1 MQISIKMMGVLKD
14 KTPPGK
20 TLELPDGAT
29 VNDAMDALDVPRK
42 LVQIFSVNGDLMRDF
57 DRTLE
62 ADDELTILAPV
73 AGG

>member
-1 MQISIKMMGVLKD
+1 MQISVKMMGVLKD
-14 KTPPGK
+14 KTPPGD

-29 VNDAMDALDVPRK
+29 VDDALDVPRK
-42 LVQIFSVNGDLMRDF
+42 LVQIFSINGDLMRDF

>member
-1 MQISIKMMGVLKD
+1 MHISVKMMGVLKD
-14 KTPPGK
+14 KPPPGE
-20 TLELPDGAT
+20 TLELPEGAT
-29 VNDAMDALDVPRK
+29 VNDAMEALDVPRK
-42 LVQIFSVNGDLMRDF
+42 LVQIFSINGDLIRDF